1 MTTPENKN
9 SDGAKAS
16 CASCCGCCGSPSPMK
31 KKKIFTTVAIVVIV
45 LIVALVIVFSSLGRI
60 IKTGVQTVGSQ
71 VTKSQITVDD
81 IDLSLLG
88 GKLVID
94 NLVIGNPEGFKT
106 DSAMRLGKVQVKLNP
121 KSIFSD
127 SIEIYEVLVD
137 APQITYERS
146 LTSSNI
152 SVIQDN
158 VNAFLPK
165 DDGKDKE
172 AEEDKDKKPGKK
184 VVIDQVTVS
193 NGQINLSA
201 TLLQGVALPVPLPT
215 VALSDIGKTKTV
227 TPPEAAAQ
235 VLAKVLSSVLDVATE
250 ALKKLV
256 SSPGELL
263 QSVTDGAGKKTAET
277 KKDIQDAAAKV
288 EEKAAEVGKDVK
300 EAADSVKKAA
310 GGLLKTFTGKEDD
323 AKK

>member
-9 SDGAKAS
+9 SNSAKA
-16 CASCCGCCGSPSPMK
+16 ASPK
-31 KKKIFTTVAIVVIV
+31 KMKKIFTILAIVIIV
-45 LIVALVIVFSSLGRI
+45 LVVALAIVFSSLGRI

-152 SVIQDN
+152 SVIQKN

-165 DDGKDKE
+165 DDGKDKDK
-172 AEEDKDKKPGKK
+172 EEDKDKEPGKK

-201 TLLQGVALPVPLPT
+201 TLLQGAALPVPLPT
-215 VALSDIGKTKTV
+215 VSLVDIGKTRTV

-235 VLAKVLSSVLDVATE
+235 VLSKVLSSILDVATE
-250 ALKKLV
+250 AIKKV
-256 SSPGELL
+256 ASAPGELL
-263 QSVTDGAGKKTAET
+263 QSVTSEGTKKAEEA

-288 EEKAAEVGKDVK
+288 EEKAAEVSKDVK

-310 GGLLKTFTGKEDD
+310 GSILKTFTGKEDD

>member
-1 MTTPENKN
+1 M
-9 SDGAKAS
+9 
-16 CASCCGCCGSPSPMK
+16 
-31 KKKIFTTVAIVVIV
+31 KKIFTILAIVIIV
-45 LIVALVIVFSSLGRI
+45 LVVALAIVFSSLGRI

-152 SVIQDN
+152 SVIQKN

-165 DDGKDKE
+165 DDGKDKDK
-172 AEEDKDKKPGKK
+172 EEDKDKEPGKK

-201 TLLQGVALPVPLPT
+201 TLLQGAALPVPLPT
-215 VALSDIGKTKTV
+215 VSLVDIGKTRTV

-235 VLAKVLSSVLDVATE
+235 VLSKVLSSILDVATE
-250 ALKKLV
+250 ALKKV
-256 SSPGELL
+256 ASAPGELL
-263 QSVTDGAGKKTAET
+263 QSVTSEGTKKAEEA

-288 EEKAAEVGKDVK
+288 EEKAAEVSKDVK

-310 GGLLKTFTGKEDD
+310 GSILKTFTGKEDD